1 MTTTLAG
8 YIQGKSIADN
18 GSSQYLHAHRE
29 SDGGKVII
37 KTINLTYPTLK
48 DVARLKHEFNL
59 LRKISSNSV
68 LSPIE
73 IIEQDNRIGI
83 IFEGCNFHPLSEF
96 HHEKNLNIE
105 EFLRLAIGITKIIG
119 NIHKLGVI
127 HHDIKTSNFIYD
139 GNTNELKLINFE
151 LASELDHQLQEL
163 KHVNTIDGTLSYISP
178 EQTGRMNR
186 PVTQSTDLYSLGITL
201 YEIITGKL
209 PFDDNDAITLI
220 YNHIANRPVEP
231 FIVDSRIPR
240 QISDII
246 MKLIEKKSED
256 RYRSEVGLIAD
267 LEVCLEQYTK
277 YKTVNEF
284 KLGEKDI
291 STKFEIPDKLYGR
304 EKEID
309 KIYLQFEEMCVNGN
323 SELLLVSGNPG
334 VGKTA
339 LINEVQKPLVAKH
352 GEFIDGKID
361 QYQKDQPYLAMSQAF
376 TKLVERILC
385 ENEENLA
392 AWRRKIKTE
401 LGDLAQLMVD
411 IIPALEHTVGKC
423 PPIIPL
429 NPAEAKIRLHLLFR
443 KFVKLFT
450 SDTKPLIIFIDDV
463 QWASISLLELIKD
476 MMLTSEIRR
485 VMFILAYRD
494 NEVMAGHPLLN
505 MLEEIAKQRTYSHI
519 ELKPLDK
526 WLVNDMIQDTLLCN
540 NVQANDLT
548 TIIYPKTEG
557 NPFFIKLLLK
567 DLYQSNLLRYSP
579 DTQDWTFDISAL
591 KREIKATENVVEFMV
606 TKLKVYPESAQKILN
621 TASCVGN
628 QFNLIDIAN
637 ILGKDIS
644 TISNEIW
651 DAVKNNIIIPLSSDY
666 AIIRESN
673 AAGLDKISE
682 QLYKFQHDR
691 VQQAAYQLVSQDI
704 NNKNHYEIGNYF
716 LKIYSKELDKHIIQ
730 ITSQLNQGREFYV
743 TLEDKFELA
752 NYNLRA
758 GRMAVASA
766 SYKNALDYFK
776 ISLSLLP
783 DKLWG
788 THYDLM
794 FDLTRSYAECLY
806 VCGKHNEADK
816 NIMALL
822 ENAKTDIEKAEIYKM
837 QSILYGVIGRREDSL
852 QISLNAL
859 RLLGVSIPEHPSML
873 KIMYE
878 VMMAKW
884 NRRGRDM
891 ETLADM
897 PFIEDKRT
905 KLISDLYIVTV
916 MHALFL
922 SNILLVVYASL
933 KILNLSLSKGNLNA
947 SSFGYLAYAA
957 MVLGPTQASRDFAQL
972 GLKVL
977 EKYNIKQHMGKC
989 YFMYAMMAG
998 MHDHWKNNKYYF
1010 LKSIELSKETGDLAF
1025 LAYSYDHITPYDPT
1039 LSIEAKI
1046 DQGNKY
1052 AAPLQETGY
1061 QEVIEIRKT
1070 YQHFLYNLC
1079 GKSNGRLTMSSPDG
1093 YDENDNLK
1101 IMQDKPFY
1109 YGVAAWHSMKSQ
1121 IYYLYDEYRL
1131 ALDEINKADKFI
1143 DTLRGSCDY
1152 YIHGANVTLTF
1163 SALYDIFESRKDK
1176 KMAISRIK
1184 KERNQFKKLAD
1195 NCPENFIFHYYIA
1208 EAELARIKGDKLRAQ
1223 DYYKKAIESAEKY
1236 QFLNYLAMYTE
1247 RLARYWMDNQDE
1259 TLVKLYLEKAIYA
1272 YEKWGA
1278 TEKVKELRE
1287 RYPDLLF
1294 TKSKSDDLDTG
1305 QISIDSTVIDL
1316 LSLMKSSQAI
1326 SSEIEL
1332 DKLLKKLL
1340 IILLQNAGA
1349 HRVLLISKENDT
1361 WFVEAEGTPT
1371 EQHISTIHTD
1381 QFDQHGDLPRSI
1393 IRYVMHTKETAL
1405 IQSAAEIEHYMTN
1418 DEYIRIIN
1426 PQSILVIPVVY
1437 HGDLHSILY
1446 LENRSVSMAFKHEHV
1461 RILQLLS
1468 SQMAISLQN
1477 ARLYYQATHDSL
1489 TRLANRSLFY
1499 HLFDL
1504 AAKKDTQS
1512 TISVWLFDLDNFKKI
1527 NDTLGHAVG
1536 DKVLI
1541 HISNLL
1547 TMSLG
1552 SDTPVARFGGD
1563 EFAAMLEYHNIE
1575 EVIKAADKFLEN
1587 IRKPVT
1593 IEGHVLN
1600 LSSSIGI
1607 SLYPQ
1612 DGKNISDL
1620 LKQADTALYRV
1631 KAKGKNQYQFYSLA
1645 HPTVTEPSST
1655 T

>member
-1 MTTTLAG
+1 MTTLAG
-8 YIQGKSIADN
+8 YIQGKSIAAS

-59 LRKISSNSV
+59 LRKINCDSA

-73 IIEQDNRIGI
+73 IIEQDNRVCI
-83 IFEGCNFHPLSEF
+83 IFKRCNFHTLSEF
-96 HHEKNLNIE
+96 HHEKKLNIE
-105 EFLRLAIGITKIIG
+105 GFIRLAIGISKIIG

-139 GNTNELKLINFE
+139 NNTNELKLINFE
-151 LASELDHQLQEL
+151 LASELDYQLQEL
-163 KHVNTIDGTLSYISP
+163 KHVNTIEGTLSYISP

-186 PVTQSTDLYSLGITL
+186 PVTQSADLYSLGITL

-209 PFDDNDAITLI
+209 PFDDNDPIALI
-220 YNHIANRPVEP
+220 YNHIANRPVDP
-231 FIVDSRIPR
+231 CIVDSRIPK

-246 MKLIEKKSED
+246 MRLIEKKAED
-256 RYRSEVGLIAD
+256 RYRSEAGLIAD
-267 LEVCLEQYTK
+267 LEICLAQYTK
-277 YKTVNEF
+277 YKAITEF
-284 KLGEKDI
+284 KLGKNDI
-291 STKFEIPDKLYGR
+291 STKFEIPNKLYGR
-304 EKEID
+304 ENEID

-323 SELLLVSGNPG
+323 CELLLVSGNPG

-339 LINEVQKPLVAKH
+339 LINEVQKPLVAKY

-376 TKLVERILC
+376 TKLIERILC
-385 ENEENLA
+385 ENEESLA
-392 AWRRKIKTE
+392 AWHSKIKTE

-411 IIPALEHTVGKC
+411 MIPALEHTVGKC
-423 PPIIPL
+423 PPVIAL
-429 NPAEAKIRLHLLFR
+429 NPAETKIRLHLLFR

-463 QWASISLLELIKD
+463 QWAGISLLELIKD
-476 MMLTSEIRR
+476 MMLASEMRQ

-494 NEVMAGHPLLN
+494 NEVIAGHPLLN
-505 MLEEIAKQRTYSHI
+505 MLEEIAKHKKYSHI

-526 WLVNDMIQDTLLCN
+526 GLVNDMIQDTLLCN
-540 NVQANDLT
+540 DVEANDLT
-548 TIIYPKTEG
+548 KVIYPKTEG
-557 NPFFIKLLLK
+557 NPFFIKILLK

-579 DTQDWTFDISAL
+579 DSQSWTFDITIL
-591 KREIKATENVVEFMV
+591 KREIKATKNVVEFMV
-606 TKLKVYPESAQKILN
+606 SKLKVYPESAQKILN

-637 ILGKDIS
+637 ILDKDIS
-644 TISNEIW
+644 TVSNEIW

-673 AAGLDKISE
+673 TAGLDKMSA
-682 QLYKFQHDR
+682 QLYRFQHDR
-691 VQQAAYQLVSQDI
+691 VQQAAYQLVSQEI

-743 TLEDKFELA
+743 TLEDQFELA
-752 NYNLRA
+752 NYNFRA
-758 GRMAVASA
+758 GKVAVASA

-806 VCGKHNEADK
+806 VCGEHNEADK
-816 NIMALL
+816 NIMILL
-822 ENAKTDIEKAEIYKM
+822 EKARTDIEKAEIYKM

-852 QISLNAL
+852 QIALNAL
-859 RLLGVSIPEHPSML
+859 HLLGVSVPQHPSML
-873 KIMYE
+873 KITYE

-884 NRRGRDM
+884 NRRGRDIA
-891 ETLADM
+891 TLEYM
-897 PFIEDKRT
+897 PLVEDNKT

-916 MHALFL
+916 MSALFL
-922 SNILLVVYASL
+922 SNILLVVYAVL
-933 KILNLSLSKGNLNA
+933 KIVNLSLSKGNLDA
-947 SSFGYLAYAA
+947 SSFGYIAYAA

-977 EKYNIKQHMGKC
+977 ERYNIKQHMGKC
-989 YFMYAMMAG
+989 YFMYAIMAS
-998 MHDHWKNNKYYF
+998 MHNHWKNNTYYY
-1010 LKSIELSKETGDLAF
+1010 LKAIELSKETGDVVF
-1025 LAYSYDHITPYDPT
+1025 LAYSYDHITPYDPA
-1039 LSIEAKI
+1039 LSIQEKI

-1052 AAPLQETGY
+1052 AGPLQETGY
-1061 QEVIEIRKT
+1061 QEIIEIRKT
-1070 YQHFLYNLC
+1070 YQHFLYNLS

-1093 YDENDNLK
+1093 YDEIDNLK
-1101 IMQDKPFY
+1101 KMQDKPFY
-1109 YGVAAWHSMKSQ
+1109 WGVAAWHSMKSQ
-1121 IYYLYDEYRL
+1121 IYYIYDEYMM

-1143 DTLRGSCDY
+1143 DALRGSCDY
-1152 YIHGANVTLTF
+1152 YMHCANVTLTF
-1163 SALYDIFESRKDK
+1163 AALYDIFESKKDK
-1176 KMAISRIK
+1176 KLAISRIK
-1184 KERNQFKKLAD
+1184 NERNQFKKLAD
-1195 NCPENFIFHYYIA
+1195 NCPESFIFHYYIA
-1208 EAELARIKGDKLRAQ
+1208 EAELARINGDKLRAL

-1247 RLARYWMDNQDE
+1247 RLAKYWMDNQDD

-1287 RYPDLLF
+1287 RYPELLF
-1294 TKSKSDDLDTG
+1294 TKSKSGDFDTG

-1316 LSLMKSSQAI
+1316 LSLMKSSQAM

-1332 DKLLKKLL
+1332 DKLLQKLL

-1349 HRVLLISKENDT
+1349 HRVLLISKVNDA

-1371 EQHISTIHTD
+1371 EQNISTIHAE
-1381 QFDQHGDLPRSI
+1381 QFEQRSDLPLAL
-1393 IRYVMHTKETAL
+1393 IRYVMRTKETSL
-1405 IQSAAEIEHYMTN
+1405 VQSISEIEHYGAN
-1418 DEYIRIIN
+1418 DEYIRITH
-1426 PQSILVIPVVY
+1426 PQSMLVIPVFY

-1489 TRLANRSLFY
+1489 TGLANRSLFY

-1504 AAKKDTQS
+1504 AAKKEDQS
-1512 TISVWLFDLDNFKKI
+1512 SIAVWLFDLDNFKKI

-1536 DKVLI
+1536 DNVLI

-1547 TMSLG
+1547 TKSLASG
-1552 SDTPVARFGGD
+1552 TPVARFGGD
-1563 EFAAMLEYHNIE
+1563 EFAAMHEYHNIK
-1575 EVIKAADKFLEN
+1575 EVINAADKFLEN

-1620 LKQADTALYRV
+1620 LKQADIALYRV
-1631 KAKGKNQYQFYSLA
+1631 KAKGKNQYQFYSCA
-1645 HPTVTEPSST
+1645 HPTFTETS
-1655 T
+1655 